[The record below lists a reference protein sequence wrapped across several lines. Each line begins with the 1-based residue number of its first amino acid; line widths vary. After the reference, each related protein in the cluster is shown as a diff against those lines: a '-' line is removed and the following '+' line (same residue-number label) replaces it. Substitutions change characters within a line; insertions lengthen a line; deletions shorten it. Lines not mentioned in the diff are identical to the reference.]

1 MVAVLVIVICGYKDL
16 KISLGQSWR
25 FVITLVVLVHGHH
38 HGEGHP
44 VVVEALRLLDGLVF
58 TEDHGVAGPPHHA
71 VLNVRQLLTEVLRL
85 YDQVVA
91 AVEVPLTVLV
101 MSVVVATFPEV
112 HEEESDCSE
121 NDEDEG
127 EVVTRLLVPGVDVEV
142 ARGRDPQQDGNTA
155 SSLNKT
161 PTSGKVFGANPENIL
176 F

>member
-1 MVAVLVIVICGYKDL
+1 M
-16 KISLGQSWR
+16 
-25 FVITLVVLVHGHH
+25 VVLVHGHH

-58 TEDHGVAGPPHHA
+58 TEDHGVARPPHHA

-142 ARGRDPQQDGNTA
+142 AGGGNPQQYWNTP
-155 SSLNKT
+155 SPLHKT
-161 PTSGKVFGANPENIL
+161 PTAGEIFRPNPGNISL
-176 F
+176 KYF